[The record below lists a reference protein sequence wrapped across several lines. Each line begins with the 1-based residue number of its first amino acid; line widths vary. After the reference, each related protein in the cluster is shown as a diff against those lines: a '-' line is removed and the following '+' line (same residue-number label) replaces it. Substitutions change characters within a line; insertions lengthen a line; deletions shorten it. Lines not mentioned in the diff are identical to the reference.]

1 MVGLCPP
8 LPWPEGRVYGRP
20 SRHRAQGERSLS
32 EGAAPYRQ
40 HGILLTLSSHQP
52 APSTSNQAWGGR
64 YSEGPSA
71 IMQAINA
78 SIGFDRKLWRQ
89 DIRGSLAHAAMLK
102 HVGIISADDEAAIRD
117 GLNQIAAE
125 IEAGEFT
132 FSEALE
138 DIHMNVEARL
148 TERIGEAG
156 KRLHTGRSRNDQ
168 VALDMR
174 LWVRDAID
182 GIDGQIADLM
192 RALVDR
198 ADEHAATVMPG
209 FTHLQPAQPT
219 TLGHHLL
226 AYVEMLGRDRAR
238 LADCRARMNESP
250 LGAAALCGT
259 GFPIDRHMTAAAL
272 GFDQPMRNSLDA
284 VASRDFSLE
293 FLSTATICGTHLSR
307 FAEEIV
313 LWTNPYF
320 GFVKLSDAFTTGS
333 SIMPQKRNPDAAE
346 LVRAKVGRIAGAL
359 VGLMTVMK
367 GLPLTYGKD
376 MQEDKEGL
384 FDATE
389 ALALGLAATAGMVRD
404 MQPDGA
410 RLKAAAGAGFSTA
423 TDLADW
429 LVRELRLPF
438 RDAHH
443 VTGRLVAKADAKG
456 IDLSGLSL
464 EEMQAEE
471 PRIHNG
477 IYSVLTVEA
486 SVASRTSYGGTAP
499 VNVRR
504 MAGEWRERL
513 K

>member
-1 MVGLCPP
+1 M
-8 LPWPEGRVYGRP
+8 E
-20 SRHRAQGERSLS
+20 
-32 EGAAPYRQ
+32 
-40 HGILLTLSSHQP
+40 
-52 APSTSNQAWGGR
+52 
-64 YSEGPSA
+64 
-71 IMQAINA
+71 AINA
-78 SIGFDRKLWRQ
+78 SIGFDRKMWRQ
-89 DIRGSLAHAAMLK
+89 DIRGSLAHAAMLR
-102 HVGIISADDEAAIRD
+102 HVGIISAEDEAAIKE
-117 GLNQIAAE
+117 GLAAIGTE
-125 IEAGEFT
+125 IEAGQFP

-138 DIHMNVEARL
+138 DIHMNIEARL
-148 TERIGEAG
+148 TERVGEAG
-156 KRLHTGRSRNDQ
+156 KRLHTARSRNDQ
-168 VALDMR
+168 VALDVR

-182 GIDGQIADLM
+182 GLDAQLADVM
-192 RALVDR
+192 QALVER

-226 AYVEMLGRDRAR
+226 AYVEMLGRDRSR
-238 LADCRARMNESP
+238 LGDCRARMNQSP

-259 GFPIDRHMTAAAL
+259 GFPIDRHMTASAL

-284 VASRDFSLE
+284 VASRDFALE
-293 FLSTATICGTHLSR
+293 FLATCAICATHLSR

-359 VGLMTVMK
+359 VGLLTVMK

-384 FDATE
+384 FDAAESLT
-389 ALALGLAATAGMVRD
+389 LGLAATAGMVRD
-404 MQPDGA
+404 MKPDGA
-410 RLKAAAGAGFSTA
+410 RLREAAGVGFSTA

-429 LVRELRLPF
+429 LVRELRMPF

-443 VTGRLVAKADAKG
+443 VTGRLVAKAEAKG
-456 IDLSGLSL
+456 ADLSGLTL
-464 EEMQAEE
+464 EELQAEE
-471 PRIHNG
+471 ARIHSG
-477 IYSVLTVEA
+477 IFQVLSVEA

-504 MAGEWRERL
+504 MAAEWRERL
-513 K
+513 A